1 MESFFRQKLGLS
13 LQKPVSSYQFKLP
26 ELSSSFYSIADE
38 PFPQVSGFL
47 DETVS
52 PSFISNE
59 TALST
64 PSCTP
69 SENQRK
75 NKQENVT
82 NDSGLNCSLAVQSHF
97 TSGNASNRSVQTEKD
112 ITSVTDCKVD
122 VDAVPSLQA
131 LASADTSGLMSE
143 DLKNSTFDVTQDL
156 KEPSDNGV
164 NVTVDLQN
172 IKEKNG
178 TFDLTHNVKDPSD
191 SGTTATAD
199 LPNIKEKNSTFNMT
213 QDSKEQP
220 DTGEIK
226 TVELQNIK
234 EKNSTFDF
242 PKDSKVQ
249 SEGSAAVTVDLQNIK
264 DKNGTFNFTEDSNE
278 RSDAHTN
285 TTVDLRNIK
294 DKNDTFNLTQELK
307 EQSNTGTNRTVDQ
320 QSIKEKNGTFNFTED
335 SKEQS
340 DSRTNTTVDLQNIK
354 EKNGTFNFTQDS
366 KERCDL
372 ATNTTVDLQ
381 NIKEK
386 NSTFDLT
393 QDSKDHCN
401 LGANMTV
408 DVQIKDNTFNVTPEY
423 KEPSDNGISR
433 INGLQNV
440 KEKNNT
446 VDLTHDSGTKENVDL
461 HNTKRSTVESQ
472 EPKESCDANSTVDL
486 DVPNV
491 KTESGSATVDL
502 VQSHDLKE
510 GPETNVDIPNIEITH
525 AKIISSS
532 FNSAP
537 LSTTTEQPNE
547 KLDGTIDIQDI
558 QPNKKQDGSLNSE
571 DDKRKN
577 SEEAYSK
584 VDITVEE
591 EQTGSA
597 AFQPS
602 GDISR
607 NSIFSLDE
615 TLNMK
620 TNFMFTSTPIVFG
633 KESRFEILRDTKPT
647 PMRKRLSVI
656 NSIEV
661 QSNDELVCTSNH
673 DGTDAIQTAERSS
686 QRVSATCPAN
696 HTTSESANEN
706 KPPTKPPMKRRL
718 PQLSSKISYA
728 KSSLLPPPSSINS
741 SVAVKPKT
749 VRGPQAPH
757 PPNTSSTPLRGNRRT
772 IQMKTRNIA
781 PVKNTAPVSTVKTS
795 VVSSVPGYNFTA
807 VAKPSNSGIPQMKP
821 SGLQPPTRKRLAL
834 KTPQTALS
842 SVDSAPSQP
851 SNKSAALPGMRTR
864 NSLLSSVGQKHS
876 INDGLPSAKRKRIGP
891 AASVECD
898 GLHPAE
904 GEHQSGE
911 CCVNCLQHKEKL
923 ESVLQELKVLRSACK
938 NWGPLHEK
946 LELCIKE
953 MKRI

>member
-1 MESFFRQKLGLS
+1 MESFFRRKLGSS

-64 PSCTP
+64 PACTP

-75 NKQENVT
+75 SKQENVT
-82 NDSGLNCSLAVQSHF
+82 NDSGLNGSFAVPCHLA
-97 TSGNASNRSVQTEKD
+97 SGNASNRSVQNEKD
-112 ITSVTDCKVD
+112 MTSVKDGKVD

-131 LASADTSGLMSE
+131 LASADTSDLMSE

-156 KEPSDNGV
+156 KEPSDNGII
-164 NVTVDLQN
+164 VTVDLQN
-172 IKEKNG
+172 IKERNG
-178 TFDLTHNVKDPSD
+178 TFDLTHNVKEPSD

-199 LPNIKEKNSTFNMT
+199 LPNIKENNSIFNLT

-220 DTGEIK
+220 DTGANK
-226 TVELQNIK
+226 TVDLQNIK

-242 PKDSKVQ
+242 SKDSKVQ
-249 SEGSAAVTVDLQNIK
+249 SEGNAAV
-264 DKNGTFNFTEDSNE
+264 
-278 RSDAHTN
+278 
-285 TTVDLRNIK
+285 
-294 DKNDTFNLTQELK
+294 
-307 EQSNTGTNRTVDQ
+307 
-320 QSIKEKNGTFNFTED
+320 
-335 SKEQS
+335 
-340 DSRTNTTVDLQNIK
+340 TVDLQNIK
-354 EKNGTFNFTQDS
+354 EKNGTFNLTQDLKELSDTGTNRTVDQQNINVKNGTFNFIQDS
-366 KERCDL
+366 KEQSD
-372 ATNTTVDLQ
+372 TNTNTSEDLQNIKDKNGTFNLTQDLKELSDTGTNRTVYLQ

-393 QDSKDHCN
+393 QDSKDQCN
-401 LGANMTV
+401 PGTNTTV
-408 DVQIKDNTFNVTPEY
+408 DLQIKDNTFNVTPDS

-446 VDLTHDSGTKENVDL
+446 VDLTHDSGTNGNVDL
-461 HNTKRSTVESQ
+461 HKGKNSTLESQ
-472 EPKESCDANSTVDL
+472 EPKVSCDANSTVDI
-486 DVPNV
+486 DVPNLN
-491 KTESGSATVDL
+491 TESGNATVDL
-502 VQSHDLKE
+502 VQSHDPKE
-510 GPETNVDIPNIEITH
+510 GHKTTVDIPNIEITH
-525 AKIISSS
+525 AKTASSS

-537 LSTTTEQPNE
+537 LNTTTEQPNE
-547 KLDGTIDIQDI
+547 KLDGTVDIQDI
-558 QPNKKQDGSLNSE
+558 QQNKKQDGSLHSE
-571 DDKRKN
+571 DDKGKN
-577 SEEAYSK
+577 SEEAHFK

-633 KESRFEILRDTKPT
+633 KESRFEVLRDTKPT

-656 NSIEV
+656 NSIEA

-673 DGTDAIQTAERSS
+673 DGTDAIQTAECSN
-686 QRVSATCPAN
+686 QKVLTTCPPN

-706 KPPTKPPMKRRL
+706 KPPAKPPMKRRL

-728 KSSLLPPPSSINS
+728 KSSFLPPPSSINS
-741 SVAVKPKT
+741 SVVVKPKT

-757 PPNTSSTPLRGNRRT
+757 PPNTSTTPLRGNRRT

-781 PVKNTAPVSTVKTS
+781 PVKNTAPVCTVKTS

-807 VAKPSNSGIPQMKP
+807 IAKPSNSGIPQMKP

-842 SVDSAPSQP
+842 SVESAPSQP
-851 SNKSAALPGMRTR
+851 SNKSAAVPGMRTR

-891 AASVECD
+891 AASSTVECD
-898 GLHPAE
+898 GVHPTE
-904 GEHQSGE
+904 GEHQSG
-911 CCVNCLQHKEKL
+911 CVNCLQHEEKL
-923 ESVLQELKVLRSACK
+923 ESVLRELKVLRSDCK